1 MVSQRCFTARS
12 REKVREW
19 AATRRP
25 SPSLDHP
32 LPLAFAHDSATQV
45 QMASRAEISTVR
57 PRVLTGC
64 ESTGSPHS
72 ATCSSSS
79 TFRSHR
85 FPLASRAVSFDC
97 SAGHGAGRR
106 REHRE
111 ARQHRQPGLDRLDDR
126 APPAGGPAIRPVAY
140 CARARHDCSRA
151 RTAHRL
157 SFARQRR
164 LEGLRSRQGP
174 VHLLARGNLAGKGT
188 RHRLEEIT

>member
-1 MVSQRCFTARS
+1 MLYGEKS
-12 REKVREW
+12 REGARVGRHTE
-19 AATRRP
+19 AEPVTSSSSSSCLCTRLCNP
-25 SPSLDHP
+25 SPNGKSCRDQYR
-32 LPLAFAHDSATQV
+32 AT
-45 QMASRAEISTVR
+45 SSTDWS
-57 PRVLTGC
+57 
-64 ESTGSPHS
+64 ESTGSPYS

-97 SAGHGAGRR
+97 SAGHRAGRR

-126 APPAGGPAIRPVAY
+126 APPAGGPTIRPVAY